1 MGTTFVNDCWTWS
14 YGGGTW
20 RSGRLLRP
28 AVTPSSTYFEIEF
41 EVELELTTPLA
52 VTEEMSES
60 LVPASLGRSR
70 LASAGPCKSTN

>member
-20 RSGRLLRP
+20 WSWRSLRP

-52 VTEEMSES
+52 GDRGNEGE
-60 LVPASLGRSR
+60 LGARQPR
-70 LASAGPCKSTN
+70 TIPIGLRWTL